1 MKKRMLALF
10 LCLTMIFSMLPGQAL
25 AEGEEPGETQP
36 QVTEPAATEPAE
48 TDPEIT
54 EPETTV
60 PEVTEPEATEPE
72 EMEPEEPAPQDE
84 PSAQSDLPGGSCD
97 YSLTWTF
104 DEASGVLAISG
115 SGRMK
120 NYSSGYPWKQYVPYI
135 QQVTVSEGIRQ
146 LGEYAFE
153 DCVKLTSV
161 SLPSTL
167 ETWDSTVFDGCTS
180 LAEVNIAE
188 GNSNYSSQDGI
199 VYSADGAVLVYY
211 PIGRTETTFTIPSFV
226 AEIGEYAFEGV
237 QTLAEV
243 IIPENVTT
251 INSYAFSLCAALK
264 SVKVLAPVETIGYR
278 TFFSCNALE
287 SVTFSE
293 GTTTLEDSAF
303 YFSSSNLKNVTFP
316 GTLVNFSYLSFD
328 CATNNNA
335 SSTNY
340 CKKVT
345 SAGPIGSGC
354 DFEFGWT
361 GELPTYAFDLF
372 PELEKIIIPDTIT
385 AMDGYSMRHHL
396 TKITSAG
403 PIGSDCALEYGWT
416 ADIPGYAFPYG
427 VQEVYLP
434 VTVTS
439 ISANASVGCKLLT
452 DVYYDGTKAQWEEI
466 IIDETGNSYLL
477 NATIHCLGDA
487 EPELLT
493 GECGYSATWTFDKS
507 TGLLTISGSG
517 SIFDF
522 GRLTDSQGIETG
534 EIRDTPWKSFL
545 NEIISVRIEEG
556 ITYIGNEAFKNASN
570 LVSVYAPTVISVGE
584 RAFYKAANLATADIP
599 VLRSIDES
607 GFSGCKTLTSLPL
620 PDNFSWFKDYAFQG
634 CGFTEFSLPGKVT
647 SLPFLFEGCADLKA
661 VFIPSSVNM
670 IGNTTFR
677 NCTSLTD
684 IYYEGSQEDWAAIYY
699 PIKSPDEYNNATIHY
714 NCSQLG
720 PNISREVRYFLDWE
734 EQTQRAFF
742 GPDGLVADS
751 CAVSEETDSTFL
763 EDPASYEGLY
773 VLVETKLVDDEEI
786 LLSVTLPQS
795 NTGTVTACSESS
807 ITIDDIIYSIGETVL
822 PETILGE
829 FVLYHIVSNELV
841 GIEVLQ
847 EKSGYL
853 TYWHEDAKMMWIQSD
868 ETATDS
874 KDYRLSIWAT
884 EDSETF
890 LNEFVPTNCKV
901 LLPVKYLMDSSRHIF
916 EITLY
921 TDMIH
926 RTNGFSESEHGWP
939 IVNSRTSFGYPTG
952 YAIEPWIYY
961 VHGQSIRSVVNE
973 NLNSLMKIAWNGNCF
988 GLSMLAV
995 AQYTKTLD
1003 LSQYFTQNSGDLNTF
1018 GYNSIQNPGTGD
1030 RCVLYNNESGR
1041 VEYNTALI
1049 QKIEQAQVSFYSSA
1063 LQGVKEELHYRDF
1076 QAFIDYLQGDNPVP
1090 LVIGLTYFQHAVV
1103 TDTSKKPI
1111 YIGNNQYLV
1120 PLYDSNAPQAPID
1133 MSNPWEPYT
1142 YNQSMLYLDLENG
1155 YYGYWYNDAFYEK
1168 DGYGLITSHGDYKLE
1183 IFNIAALDQSFF
1195 DSQYSFD
1202 SEYLTC
1208 IYGVCG
1214 TMEIIKVDSSTGEHT
1229 TVFKSVA
1236 GIITTANVEELFNNY
1251 ENTENDSTMY
1261 KGGLRL
1267 PLGNYIIRTD
1277 GKAYIQ
1283 CMYDNDI
1290 FVLGADDRIE
1300 ALLEMPKDK
1309 LTIVGTQ
1316 DDTAVA
1322 CVHASSEIDFCTSLE
1337 STINTRETVTLS
1349 ANSETRS
1356 ASVVTNAPAGS
1367 ITLQHAVD
1375 GELIDI
1381 TSDMIHQH
1389 TDLIHNEA
1397 VEATCTVSG
1406 QAEHYLC
1413 PCGMTFTDE
1422 DAYEEITDVVIPALG
1437 HVGQWAPTGDAEGEE
1452 FRICERCGEKEIRM
1466 TGSLLVMDP
1475 ETLGD
1480 HTSVWIDGL
1489 IYPVRSENGKAII
1502 QLPEGDAFYM
1512 QTYTF
1517 HIGDKTDVHT
1527 QYPTGM
1533 QVWKVEKNT
1542 EGIFAAERI
1551 EELDNLLQYSGAS
1564 IRIVGVKGIRM
1575 ITSITKGNKSALTGE
1590 GLAGYTLEEYG
1601 TALCWATD
1609 LAPGEDLVLGK
1620 EYTRSNY
1627 AYKKGVAD
1635 PIFAQ
1640 TADLIQ
1646 YTNVLVGFDDDQCI
1660 PDIVMRPYIILSDAE
1675 GNQVTL
1681 YGGSIHRSIGYIA
1694 YQNRNVFKPGSA
1706 SYDYVWGII
1715 HHVYGDRFDEDY
1727 QG

>member
-48 TDPEIT
+48 TEPEIT
-54 EPETTV
+54 EPETTE
-60 PEVTEPEATEPE
+60 PEATEPEATEPE
-72 EMEPEEPAPQDE
+72 ETEPEGTEPQDE
-84 PSAQSDLPGGSCD
+84 PSAQAELPGGSCD

-287 SVTFSE
+287 SITFSE
-293 GTTTLEDSAF
+293 GTTTLENSAF
-303 YFSSSNLKNVTFP
+303 YFSSANLKSVTFP

-385 AMDGYSMRHHL
+385 GMDGYSMRHHL
-396 TKITSAG
+396 TKITSVG
-403 PIGSDCALEYGWT
+403 PIGSDRALEYGWT
-416 ADIPGYAFPYG
+416 AYIPSYAFPYG
-427 VQEVYLP
+427 VQEIYLP

-439 ISANASVGCKLLT
+439 ISANASVGCSLLT
-452 DVYYDGTKAQWEEI
+452 DVYYDGTQAQWADI
-466 IIDETGNSYLL
+466 TIDETGNSCLL
-477 NATIHCLGDA
+477 NATIHCLGDE

-534 EIRDTPWKSFL
+534 EIRNTPWKSFL

-599 VLRSIDES
+599 VLRSIDDS
-607 GFSGCKTLTSLPL
+607 GFSGCKALTSLPL
-620 PDNFSWFKDYAFQG
+620 PDNFSWFKDFAFQG

-661 VFIPSSVNM
+661 VFIPSSVTL
-670 IGNTTFR
+670 IGNTTFW

-714 NCSQLG
+714 NCTGLFEPAVPATQQ
-720 PNISREVRYFLDWE
+720 EVRYYSNYD
-734 EQTQRAFF
+734 ADAMAACF
-742 GPDGLVADS
+742 GGGLPNCFVT
-751 CAVSEETDSTFL
+751 EETDAAFTT
-763 EDPASYEGLY
+763 DPEALIGQY
-773 VLVETKLVDDEEI
+773 VLVEYSRDDDGIDTLISMTALETGVTTITTISSSGITIGDKVYPMAGGIDALEVYLGEIVLYHTLNGELVSIEI
-786 LLSVTLPQS
+786 LQESQGYLSSWIQSKGHLIICPDKTMLQDETFPLSNYADQDTITFLSGISSMPGIAVNYWTDKLGYVLHLELGGYSAINNGWCFPNLHLGFGYSPQYTIPAERFEDVFGPSYLATANAAEHSVFLSMYMRSSDPNATPWGGNCHGMSITSMLFYLDMLSWENYSNGFSTVNLYYHQLSPQIDSSASTLYANAGTNSNLTTMIEHYQILQKNVNHGYSMENSTYSYLSEYETAGAFSKHIPGGNYIQRLLDTIWDTEEPLLATMQATDSAHAVVIRTDKPPASMGNGWYRVYIYDPNTPYIAQHYIDQTGINPYGAYLNRHSEDRYIELNPSLNVWRYNTVSMEVFAPEYWGSDAAGNVLYKKSGKLGDYSPHQLWVCPLSDNVPLSFDGTEEWTPRWEAETTIIYVAGNASFRVLSDQDILLCEFVNGVPSSLAEGVTYMPYAGITADGAGNLGGTLSLPGYDFQIEFGGGGDISVIGPEFAYNIASDYPANISVAMNEGTVVAEGTDGGEILMQLTHIYSNSEYTSVVADGTLEAGDSVTL
-795 NTGTVTACSESS
+795 
-807 ITIDDIIYSIGETVL
+807 
-822 PETILGE
+822 
-829 FVLYHIVSNELV
+829 
-841 GIEVLQ
+841 
-847 EKSGYL
+847 
-853 TYWHEDAKMMWIQSD
+853 
-868 ETATDS
+868 
-874 KDYRLSIWAT
+874 
-884 EDSETF
+884 
-890 LNEFVPTNCKV
+890 
-901 LLPVKYLMDSSRHIF
+901 
-916 EITLY
+916 
-921 TDMIH
+921 
-926 RTNGFSESEHGWP
+926 
-939 IVNSRTSFGYPTG
+939 
-952 YAIEPWIYY
+952 
-961 VHGQSIRSVVNE
+961 
-973 NLNSLMKIAWNGNCF
+973 
-988 GLSMLAV
+988 
-995 AQYTKTLD
+995 TLD
-1003 LSQYFTQNSGDLNTF
+1003 ENTF
-1018 GYNSIQNPGTGD
+1018 
-1030 RCVLYNNESGR
+1030 
-1041 VEYNTALI
+1041 
-1049 QKIEQAQVSFYSSA
+1049 
-1063 LQGVKEELHYRDF
+1063 
-1076 QAFIDYLQGDNPVP
+1076 
-1090 LVIGLTYFQHAVV
+1090 
-1103 TDTSKKPI
+1103 
-1111 YIGNNQYLV
+1111 
-1120 PLYDSNAPQAPID
+1120 
-1133 MSNPWEPYT
+1133 
-1142 YNQSMLYLDLENG
+1142 
-1155 YYGYWYNDAFYEK
+1155 
-1168 DGYGLITSHGDYKLE
+1168 
-1183 IFNIAALDQSFF
+1183 
-1195 DSQYSFD
+1195 
-1202 SEYLTC
+1202 
-1208 IYGVCG
+1208 
-1214 TMEIIKVDSSTGEHT
+1214 
-1229 TVFKSVA
+1229 
-1236 GIITTANVEELFNNY
+1236 
-1251 ENTENDSTMY
+1251 
-1261 KGGLRL
+1261 
-1267 PLGNYIIRTD
+1267 
-1277 GKAYIQ
+1277 
-1283 CMYDNDI
+1283 
-1290 FVLGADDRIE
+1290 
-1300 ALLEMPKDK
+1300 
-1309 LTIVGTQ
+1309 
-1316 DDTAVA
+1316 
-1322 CVHASSEIDFCTSLE
+1322 
-1337 STINTRETVTLS
+1337 
-1349 ANSETRS
+1349 
-1356 ASVVTNAPAGS
+1356 
-1367 ITLQHAVD
+1367 
-1375 GELIDI
+1375 
-1381 TSDMIHQH
+1381 
-1389 TDLIHNEA
+1389 
-1397 VEATCTVSG
+1397 
-1406 QAEHYLC
+1406 
-1413 PCGMTFTDE
+1413 
-1422 DAYEEITDVVIPALG
+1422 
-1437 HVGQWAPTGDAEGEE
+1437 
-1452 FRICERCGEKEIRM
+1452 
-1466 TGSLLVMDP
+1466 TGSLTGSGSLELLTDNHNAP
-1475 ETLGD
+1475 ESRPLHNLTEGSGTVEIADVTAAQDTIRVALDEAVFAGTDTLYA
-1480 HTSVWIDGL
+1480 DGQ
-1489 IYPVRSENGKAII
+1489 PCAII
-1502 QLPEGDAFYM
+1502 QSETGIYVDVPEGTALLVA
-1512 QTYTF
+1512 YTW
-1517 HIGDKTDVHT
+1517 HVGDETDIHT
-1527 QYPTGM
+1527 KYPTGM
-1533 QVWKVEKNT
+1533 QVYRIVNGENGYT
-1542 EGIFAAERI
+1542 AEYI
-1551 EELDNLLQYSGAS
+1551 PELDNLLQYSGAS

-1590 GLAGYTLEEYG
+1590 GLAVYTLEEYG

-1660 PDIVMRPYIILSDAE
+1660 PDIVMRPYIILSNAE